1 MANVDALGKEI
12 VALLVGVGKDIHEKF
27 SREDRADLEN
37 YAKNVAALSLRLRT
51 EQNPSERAKIQ
62 DNLDTFLNATRLM
75 IARYELMAANAAE
88 RAAVAALK
96 LATGAVLKVVL
107 AAL

>member
-12 VALLVGVGKDIHEKF
+12 GALLVGVGKDIHARF
-27 SREDRADLEN
+27 TDEDKADLEN
-37 YAKNVAALSLRLRT
+37 YSKNVAALTLRLHT
-51 EQNPSERAKIQ
+51 ETDPHARARIQ

-75 IARYELMAANAAE
+75 IARYELIAANAAE

-96 LATGAVLKVVL
+96 LAAGAILKVVL
-107 AAL
+107 AVL